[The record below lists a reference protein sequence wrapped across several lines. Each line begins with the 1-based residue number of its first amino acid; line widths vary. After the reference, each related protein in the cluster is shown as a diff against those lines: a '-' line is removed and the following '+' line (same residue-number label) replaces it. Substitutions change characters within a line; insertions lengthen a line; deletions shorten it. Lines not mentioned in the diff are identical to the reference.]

1 MAKHASIL
9 FLWALI
15 NVLHLYVI
23 LLTCLFEVMN
33 IFNILM
39 RCYCSPGIRG
49 LEVEFLVPAHKVWTH
64 PAVLVTSEQNLNW
77 ANNTLAKDL
86 NTQNLYWILFK
97 DQLYTESTC
106 KESLGC
112 CSTVSIGQSRNP
124 DLPGTEALQ
133 ILLPPLPP
141 AVKIKWLDALRH
153 EPWAISKH
161 AGWPKGPKGA
171 GWASRKK
178 KQMKKHFKI
187 IWLVPCSLH
196 RHQLQPKHLQQAFCQ

>member
-49 LEVEFLVPAHKVWTH
+49 LEVEFLVPALKVWTQ
-64 PAVLVTSEQNLNW
+64 PAVLVTSEGQEV
-77 ANNTLAKDL
+77 KDL
-86 NTQNLYWILFK
+86 NSQNFK
-97 DQLYTESTC
+97 DQLYTYSTC

-112 CSTVSIGQSRNP
+112 CSTVPIGQSRNP